1 MLARPQLE
9 QVTWQQCLSVLP
21 VSCAVRAPS
30 RPPRERSR
38 CFLGE
43 HSGGV
48 QVWPRNRAACIQF
61 LALPMSHK
69 VSRVPSSDVRVMGTL
84 GPLD

>member
-1 MLARPQLE
+1 MLARPQLG

-21 VSCAVRAPS
+21 MSWAVRAPS
-30 RPPRERSR
+30 RSPWGRFQ

-43 HSGGV
+43 HSGGI
-48 QVWPRNRAACIQF
+48 QVWAQNRAACIQI

-69 VSRVPSSDVRVMGTL
+69 VSESPSVA
-84 GPLD
+84 

>member
-1 MLARPQLE
+1 MAAVPQ
-9 QVTWQQCLSVLP
+9 C
-21 VSCAVRAPS
+21 PS
-30 RPPRERSR
+30 RELGSEDPIHTTTGRSR

-48 QVWPRNRAACIQF
+48 QVWARNRAACIQI

-69 VSRVPSSDVRVMGTL
+69 VSESPVVT
-84 GPLD
+84 